1 MIVNLKSVIGSAR
14 PLAGKLIMVTRARS
28 QAGSLADKLE
38 ALGAK
43 VVEFPT
49 IEIQPPEDYAA
60 LDAAIKNVA
69 NYEWVI
75 FTSVNGVEQF
85 FSRARHL
92 NQSVSDSQTSR
103 FAAIGPETA
112 KRLESAG
119 IRPCI
124 VPRKYQAEGLLEA
137 LAPES
142 MRQKKVL
149 IPRAAKARDI
159 LPDTLRA
166 WGAEVDVVEAYRTV
180 IPTADTANI
189 KTLLRD
195 RKVDVITFTS
205 SSTVANF
212 TRLFEGQTFSET
224 VSGTAVACIGEITKK
239 TVEDFGG
246 HAQIVATEST
256 IDGLIRAILD
266 YFSDEAGGA
275 LRGRSE

>member
-1 MIVNLKSVIGSAR
+1 MNLKSVIDSRR

-28 QAGSLADKLE
+28 QAGTLADKLE

-49 IEIQPPEDYAA
+49 IEIQPPEDYRG
-60 LDAAIKNVA
+60 LDAAIKNVR
-69 NYEWVI
+69 NYHWVI

-85 FSRARHL
+85 LSRARHL
-92 NQSVSDSQTSR
+92 NQSLSDSQTSR

-124 VPRKYQAEGLLEA
+124 VPQKYQAEGLLEA
-137 LAPES
+137 LAPET

-166 WGAEVDVVEAYRTV
+166 RGAEVDVVEAYRTV
-180 IPTADTANI
+180 IPMADTANI

-195 RKVDVITFTS
+195 RRVDVITFTS

-212 TRLFEGQTFSET
+212 TQLFEGQTFSQT
-224 VSGTAVACIGEITKK
+224 VSGIAVACIGEITKK

-256 IDGLIRAILD
+256 IDGLIRAILE

-275 LRGRSE
+275 LQGRSE